1 MKCRR
6 RPKKLRPQLNVM
18 NKEKIYRSLYLIRRA
33 EEEVVRIYP
42 TDKIKSPVHLSIG
55 QEAVSVGVCEA
66 LQAGDTVFGTY
77 RSHALYLA
85 KTGDLKGF
93 FAELY
98 GKATGCCKGKGGSMH
113 LANVSEGMMGT
124 SAVVAT
130 TIPQAVGCAY
140 AAKHRGEQTVVVVFM
155 GDGAA
160 EEGTFHESLNF
171 AAIKQLP
178 LIFICENNLLAIHTH
193 QNQRQ
198 HLADISGMV
207 RGYGIPAE
215 RIETNDTVSIHA
227 CVTAAAAAIRAGQG
241 GPFFFECM
249 TCRWKEHVGPGDD
262 FDLGYRSAKDVQKWK
277 DSDDLKVI
285 GGKILPERRTQIEA
299 EVEQEIQA
307 AIRFAEESPFP
318 DVAQLY
324 TDVFK
329 ESAATKL
336 EPASITPSTPGRE
349 IGFADAVR
357 EALDQEM
364 SRDKTVIVFG
374 LDVDDPKAILG
385 TTRDLAQEYG
395 TDRVF
400 GTPLAEDAMTGAAIG
415 MAVAGL
421 RPVHIHIRMD
431 FLMLAMNQLVN
442 IAAKSRYTFG
452 GQVSV
457 PLVVRAMIGRSWGQ
471 GAQHSQ
477 ALHSFF
483 MHVPGLKVVA
493 PSTPYDAKG
502 CLIAAIRDDNPVV
515 YVEHRLVHH
524 QNGPVPEEAYEVRP
538 GKARVTAVGEDVTL
552 VGISYMQLECMR
564 ARRYLETVDIQAE
577 VIDPIWLSPL
587 DLETIYESVRKTR
600 RLVVVDNGWTT
611 CGAAA
616 EIAAQA
622 AQHFEGSA
630 DIRIRRMGFAPV
642 TCPTTPPL
650 EAQFYPNPRN
660 IASVAH
666 RLVCSDTADWFPEEL
681 PELQAF
687 EFKGPF

>member
-1 MKCRR
+1 
-6 RPKKLRPQLNVM
+6 M
-18 NKEKIYRSLYLIRRA
+18 NHEKVYRSLYLIRRA

-66 LQAGDTVFGTY
+66 LQADDVVFGTY

-85 KTGDLKGF
+85 KSGDLKGF

-98 GKATGCCKGKGGSMH
+98 GKDTGCARGKGGSMH
-113 LANVSEGMMGT
+113 LANVAHGMMGT

-130 TIPQAVGCAY
+130 TIPQAVGYAY
-140 AAKHRGEQTVVVVFM
+140 AVKQRGDKKIVVSFM
-155 GDGAA
+155 GDGAS
-160 EEGTFHESLNF
+160 EEGVFHESLNF
-171 AAIKQLP
+171 AALKKLP
-178 LIFICENNLLAIHTH
+178 LIFVCENNFYAIHTH
-193 QNQRQ
+193 QRQRQ
-198 HLADISGMV
+198 YRGEIGAFV
-207 RGYGIPAE
+207 RGHAIAFE
-215 RIETNDTVSIHA
+215 RIENNDTERIHER
-227 CVTAAAAAIRAGQG
+227 VTAAAAAIRAGHV
-241 GPFFFECM
+241 GPVFLECM
-249 TCRWKEHVGPGDD
+249 TCRWKEHVGPNDD
-262 FDLGYRSAKDVQKWK
+262 FNLGYRSAEEVQVWK
-277 DSDDLKVI
+277 DNDAVEVL
-285 GGKILPERRTQIEA
+285 GKRILATRRVQIEA

-307 AIRFAEESPFP
+307 AVRFAEESPFP
-318 DVAQLY
+318 DAIELY

-329 ESAATKL
+329 ENDEDASKATGVA
-336 EPASITPSTPGRE
+336 PALISRE

-357 EALDQEM
+357 EALDQELG
-364 SRDKTVIVFG
+364 RDKSVIVFG

-385 TTRDLAQEYG
+385 TTRGLPQKYG
-395 TDRVF
+395 ADRVF

-415 MAVAGL
+415 MALAGL
-421 RPVHIHIRMD
+421 RPVHTHIRMD

-502 CLIAAIRDDNPVV
+502 CLISAIRDDNPVI
-515 YVEHRLVHH
+515 YVEHRLVHY

-538 GKARVTAVGEDVTL
+538 GKARITAVGDDVTL
-552 VGISYMQLECMR
+552 VGISYMQLECLR
-564 ARRYLETVDIQAE
+564 AHRYLESVGIHAE

-587 DLETIYESVRKTR
+587 DLETIYASVGKTR
-600 RLVVVDNGWTT
+600 RLVVVDNGWTI
-611 CGAAA
+611 CGATA
-616 EIAAQA
+616 EIAANV
-622 AQHFEGSA
+622 AQHFEGEA

-642 TCPTTPPL
+642 TCPTTPAL
-650 EAQFYPNPRN
+650 EAHFYPNPHN
-660 IASVAH
+660 IASLAYS
-666 RLVCSDTADWFPEEL
+666 LVHGDEIDRL
-681 PELQAF
+681 PEICHDLGDV